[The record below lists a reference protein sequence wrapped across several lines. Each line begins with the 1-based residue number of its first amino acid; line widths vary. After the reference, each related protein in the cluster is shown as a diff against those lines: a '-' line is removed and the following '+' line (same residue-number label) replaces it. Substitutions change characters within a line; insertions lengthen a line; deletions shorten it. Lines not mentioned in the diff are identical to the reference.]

1 MESVQE
7 IRCNNER
14 LAMYLVMNG
23 ASLLRTEEDKNRK
36 TVFVFVEDN
45 IFRDI
50 IKDFRKNTRRFMY

>member
-23 ASLLRTEEDKNRK
+23 ALLLRTEEDKNRK

>member
-1 MESVQE
+1 MESVKE

-23 ASLLRTEEDKNRK
+23 ALLLRTEEDKNRK

>member
-14 LAMYLVMNG
+14 LAMYMVMNG
-23 ASLLRTEEDKNRK
+23 ALLLRTEEDKNRK

>member
-23 ASLLRTEEDKNRK
+23 ALLLRTEEDKNRK

-50 IKDFRKNTRRFMY
+50 IKDFRKNTRRFM

>member
-7 IRCNNER
+7 IKCNNER

-23 ASLLRTEEDKNRK
+23 ALLLRTEEDKNRK

-45 IFRDI
+45 IFRNI

>member
-7 IRCNNER
+7 IRCTNER

-23 ASLLRTEEDKNRK
+23 ALLLRTEEDKNRK

>member
-7 IRCNNER
+7 IKCNNER

-23 ASLLRTEEDKNRK
+23 ALLLRTEEDKNRK

>member
-23 ASLLRTEEDKNRK
+23 ALPLRTEEDKNRK